1 MELRPLIW
9 GKMSPA
15 IERVIRGE
23 GYSSDKD
30 LSYAELYVNCNPCSS
45 WERFARSLYHHHQV
59 AAVEEVRS
67 YLPPRGEPENSVLL
81 KFWSED
87 TLSVCM

>member
-1 MELRPLIW
+1 MDLRPLVW

-30 LSYAELYVNCNPCSS
+30 LTNAELYVNCNPSSS
-45 WERFARSLYHHHQV
+45 WKRFARSLYHYHQV
-59 AAVEEVRS
+59 AAVEEVKS
-67 YLPPRGEPENSVLL
+67 YLPPRGEPKDSVLL
-81 KFWSED
+81 KFWSKD
-87 TLSVCM
+87 TLSVSM